1 MINKNNL
8 VYYIIFLYHYH
19 LDQFISK
26 HTHFIL
32 HNPSSSVTRPLKA
45 HWISKPGSGHRST
58 GKFGSKLTKLVYA
71 LHPASLTRILCS
83 VLDPPVLNVQHS
95 PASLHGATLSVWLAY
110 TWHKLADVQFSGDW
124 SRVSV
129 QLRSK
134 IVLLLVMLK
143 GSELLSWIPSWTM
156 SEVTHVSLDDNVAG
170 LITSRWLVGLTEVMG
185 YVLSTVSNKSLPAS
199 QRIL

>member
-1 MINKNNL
+1 MFNTNNL
-8 VYYIIFLYHYH
+8 IYYIIFLYHYN
-19 LDQFISK
+19 LDQLISK
-26 HTHFIL
+26 HAHFIFTTL
-32 HNPSSSVTRPLKA
+32 QAGSHPLRA

-95 PASLHGATLSVWLAY
+95 PASLQGATLSVWLAY

-129 QLRSK
+129 QLRYK
-134 IVLLLVMLK
+134 IVLLLVILK
-143 GSELLSWIPSWTM
+143 GSELLSWIPS
-156 SEVTHVSLDDNVAG
+156 
-170 LITSRWLVGLTEVMG
+170 
-185 YVLSTVSNKSLPAS
+185 
-199 QRIL
+199 